1 MKRFRYA
8 PIIFLLLLLSAGQI
22 YALEQPEKILS
33 LEDSIKWAMTNN
45 QDLLLLA
52 EKKYI
57 YEQKI
62 KEADSYFYPKLV
74 LSGAYTRLDVS
85 TPTTLPPNLG
95 GSTLPVGVSNHY
107 ATRVSVNQYL
117 FTGGYLI
124 NQHMI
129 AETQLEEVRK
139 DDEGVKRRVVLDV
152 ASKFYDVLYQQQLLE
167 IYKEY
172 QAQLNNY
179 LDIARRKADPRV
191 YETGL
196 WEMEAANLEAL
207 LSKTEEKADL
217 ALIAFNKSVGFELN
231 SKVKLVGDL
240 KVSGDEGQ
248 QDINT
253 YVAKALDCSPEL
265 QRLTLVDTE
274 IQHEISQAFSERYPT
289 IVLGADYERSGLD
302 FDLEGRN
309 WTATLAIN
317 YPLFNG
323 WLSWARVRQMRGE
336 LKRSS
341 LMAVQQ
347 RDNLTLQVQ
356 QSYSHYLRAGKNLNN
371 LGKNKDLAQ
380 KTLDAVVE
388 SYKNSRANCTEVLTI
403 LRRFLD
409 TKMLYLDE
417 SYEYTLSEIELKV
430 VTGIDLSK

>member
-1 MKRFRYA
+1 MNRLRPLK
-8 PIIFLLLLLSAGQI
+8 IICFLLLLSAGPA

-62 KEADSYFYPKLV
+62 QEADSYFYPKLV

-85 TPTTLPPNLG
+85 TPTTFPPNLG

-129 AETQLEEVRK
+129 AETQLEEIRK
-139 DDEGVKRRVVLDV
+139 DDEGVKRGVVLDV
-152 ASKFYDVLYQQQLLE
+152 AAKFYDVLYQQQLLD

-172 QAQLNNY
+172 QAQLKNY
-179 LDIARRKADPRV
+179 LDIARRKTDPRD

-240 KVSGDEGQ
+240 KVTGDEGQ

-265 QRLTLVDTE
+265 QRLALVDTE
-274 IQHEISQAFSERYPT
+274 IQYEISQAFSERYPT

-302 FDLEGRN
+302 FDLAGRN

-371 LGKNKDLAQ
+371 LGRNKDLAQ

-388 SYKNSRANCTEVLTI
+388 SYKTHRVSCTDVLTVQ
-403 LRRFLD
+403 RRYLD

-430 VTGIDLSK
+430 ATGIDLSK